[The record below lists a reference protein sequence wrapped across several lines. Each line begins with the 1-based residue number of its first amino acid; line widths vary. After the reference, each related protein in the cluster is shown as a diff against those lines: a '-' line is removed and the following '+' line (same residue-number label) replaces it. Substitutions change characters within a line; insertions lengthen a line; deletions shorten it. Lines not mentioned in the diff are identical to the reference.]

1 MLIILTLFCLG
12 EGEIRCFISCRSN
25 EIKKKTTITTK
36 AKMTEK
42 QSRKAA
48 TFNFILKINGKRY
61 SQVHINLAH
70 QRFNP
75 FQRYGNSNRNFY

>member
-1 MLIILTLFCLG
+1 MFY
-12 EGEIRCFISCRSN
+12 FMS
-25 EIKKKTTITTK
+25 IKRNKKTTITTK

-61 SQVHINLAH
+61 FQAHINLAH
-70 QRFNP
+70 QLFNP
-75 FQRYGNSNRNFY
+75 FQRYIKLTRFGSSQLAKLFWASYCYF